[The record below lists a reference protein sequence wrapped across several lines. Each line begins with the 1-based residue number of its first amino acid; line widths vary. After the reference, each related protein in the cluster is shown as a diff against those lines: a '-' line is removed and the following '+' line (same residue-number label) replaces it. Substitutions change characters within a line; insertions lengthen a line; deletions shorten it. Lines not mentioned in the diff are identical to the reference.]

1 MVDCRCHS
9 DESATSMLS
18 KFEQEK
24 ARVALLMQRLGL
36 VPKEYQDP
44 QAGGHAHDETGADVV
59 KLIDERR
66 IGIQVTD
73 LDTGDVPGRARAAEA
88 KLARDA
94 EGRGGVYATW
104 AQNQPD
110 LMIAA
115 LASSIARKSRISFA
129 GFEEFWLL
137 VCSGTPQAGAIA
149 STFLITPWLDVEK
162 T

>member
-1 MVDCRCHS
+1 MP
-9 DESATSMLS
+9 S
-18 KFEQEK
+18 KFEQEE
-24 ARVALLMQRLGL
+24 ACVALLMRRLGF
-36 VPKEYQDP
+36 VPSEYYDP
-44 QAGGHAHDETGADVV
+44 QTGGHARDETGADVV
-59 KLIDERR
+59 ALIDGRR

-73 LDTGDVPGRARAAEA
+73 LDTGNVPGLARAAEA
-88 KLARDA
+88 KLAHDA
-94 EGRGGVYATW
+94 QGRGGVYATW